1 MQKIIAR
8 YDHFTEWLSSL
19 VPASIALLFVRVA
32 LAGVFWFSGRSKVE
46 EGTLFTISE
55 NTLYQFADTPFNN
68 VPLPTVFAANMS
80 FYAEHFLPI
89 LLVLGLFTRFSA
101 LALFGMT
108 LVIQIFVFPEAWWQV
123 HILWV
128 AMALTLVTRGGGI
141 FSLDHLISRKRML
154 PSADSFMKA

>member
-1 MQKIIAR
+1 MQNLIAL
-8 YDHFTEWLSSL
+8 YDRLTLWASGKL
-19 VPASIALLFVRVA
+19 PASIALLFVRVA
-32 LAGVFWFSGRSKVE
+32 LGGVFWFSGRSKVE

-68 VPLPTVFAANMS
+68 VPLPPVFAAHMS
-80 FYAEHFLPI
+80 FYMEHLLPI
-89 LLVLGLFTRFSA
+89 LLLIGLFTRFSA
-101 LALFGMT
+101 LGLLGMT

-141 FSLDHLISRKRML
+141 FSLDHLLSGKRA
-154 PSADSFMKA
+154 ADAEHKMAM